1 MGALP
6 FQSLAH
12 LPCAASLSPRYNL
25 CSLILFYFFLRS
37 LISRFTFIV
46 EFNPKKKTLSFC
58 YYCFQS
64 LVIVIVSCGIHY
76 SYQLELRKSFFL
88 ILFKKIKFSCSR
100 ICHAVFLLEFVAVG
114 ISIKAFWHLGM
125 LCSLLF
131 QLEFIEHLGLI
142 FFHLASGYAAY
153 LGIYS

>member
-25 CSLILFYFFLRS
+25 CSFILFSFFLENLHS
-37 LISRFTFIV
+37 LWNLTQKRRR
-46 EFNPKKKTLSFC
+46 KSFC

-76 SYQLELRKSFFL
+76 SYQLELRKSFFFFL
-88 ILFKKIKFSCSR
+88 ILKIKFSCSR
-100 ICHAVFLLEFVAVG
+100 ICHALFLLEFLPIG
-114 ISIKAFWHLGM
+114 IRINVFWHLGT
-125 LCSLLF
+125 LCLFLVVSNF
-131 QLEFIEHLGLI
+131 QLEFIEHLGSI

-153 LGIYS
+153 LVIYC